1 MKKVLICDY
10 ANALEPNYEPTISSM
25 SEAFGEPVEC
35 LIRPYVSDEELVQEL
50 AGACGLI
57 TGFLEIGEE
66 ILAQVPDL
74 ACISVSGV
82 GYSNIDV
89 AAAKRHHVAVCHI
102 REYCTEEVAEHTFA
116 LIGALNR
123 HLKYY
128 TKRVEEKQ
136 EWKYQTI
143 GGEKNLSSQ
152 TLAIFGFGKIGKR
165 VAALAGAY
173 GMKVLAVDP
182 YTDEKD
188 AACRGVRLVSAGEA
202 FAEADVITN
211 HMNLTAEN
219 EHYFDERAFANMQKN
234 PIFINVGRGRCV
246 DEAALQQAL
255 DSGKIRAAGLDVLE
269 AEAPDLAACGL
280 LGRENVILTPH
291 SAFYSAESI
300 LKLQRISGAN
310 MGYFLA
316 GAQEKIDAVV
326 E

>member
-10 ANALEPNYEPTISSM
+10 TNALELNYEPTISGM

-128 TKRVEEKQ
+128 TKRVEEEH

-143 GGEKNLSSQ
+143 GGEKNLSGQ

-211 HMNLTAEN
+211 HMNLTVEN
-219 EHYFDERAFANMQKN
+219 EHYFDERAFSNMQKN

-269 AEAPDLAACGL
+269 AEAPDLTSCGL